1 MKLLRYRADFGQ
13 GIRQQNIRAFTT
25 KDKPGTL
32 PFYMYTEQDD
42 CSAKTSEESFDV
54 FNVLLD
60 NSGGKHNEYELDE
73 QLEER
78 GVDTYVNEQEG
89 SKAGSYIYVVKQSP
103 TNGFIGFL
111 QRSKPVPTATR
122 AVSGEIYR
130 QSAYE
135 NFKFSKCGKDTVKLT
150 DILCDAFITLP
161 SITVNNDTITIS
173 EIDYCKILPS
183 VRQDYDLFED
193 EFEVPEMDEFAN
205 TNCDEQSTQDSDE
218 DDTRADQQMQINMA
232 LGTRTRSRRAPPRFD
247 DFIA

>member
-1 MKLLRYRADFGQ
+1 MLVVTSSMHARIPFTHLCGRVSPYFTREKRGYQLPSSENIIYSELPRIKQEKRKKYDRDVELKLLRYHADFGQ
-13 GIRQQNIRAFTT
+13 GNRQQNIRAFTT

-32 PFYMYTEQDD
+32 PFYIYTEQDD
-42 CSAKTSEESFDV
+42 CSAKTLEKSFDV

-60 NSGGKHNEYELDE
+60 NSRGKHKEYELDE

-89 SKAGSYIYVVKQSP
+89 SKSGSYIYVVKQSL

-122 AVSGEIYR
+122 SVSGEIYR
-130 QSAYE
+130 QSADE
-135 NFKFSKCGKDTVKLT
+135 NFKFSKCGKGTVKLK

-161 SITVNNDTITIS
+161 SIAINNDTITIS

-183 VRQDYDLFED
+183 V
-193 EFEVPEMDEFAN
+193 
-205 TNCDEQSTQDSDE
+205 
-218 DDTRADQQMQINMA
+218 
-232 LGTRTRSRRAPPRFD
+232 
-247 DFIA
+247 